1 MILADSSPNLI
12 TKFENKQRQETL
24 MTVKKTDTDRIAA
37 IRKKIEDLE
46 RQIAEVQKEFPKS
59 KIKAGKG

>member
-1 MILADSSPNLI
+1 
-12 TKFENKQRQETL
+12 

-59 KIKAGKG
+59 KVKAGKG